1 MKKVLILTLT
11 VVLALSAISPAF
23 ADEVATEVAPEAV
36 TETVTEPAT
45 EAVTEEAPAVAP
57 EAVTE
62 EAPVVEPEK
71 VIPAV
76 PAGVTGV
83 TVYINNAY
91 LDCSAYGQNAFIKD
105 DRTLVPLRSIF
116 EALGAT
122 VEWDEAT
129 EGITATRGVTTINLK
144 IGDKKMYV
152 GDNVVELDVPASLT
166 DAGRTV
172 VPVRAVSEAF
182 GAKVEW
188 IAETEQVLITTDLAP
203 VTELPVEGEDKVI
216 AEEEIA
222 VPAEKAEEVAPTE
235 EAVVPAE

>member
-23 ADEVATEVAPEAV
+23 AEEVAPEVAP
-36 TETVTEPAT
+36 ETVTE
-45 EAVTEEAPAVAP
+45 EVTEEAPVVAP

-62 EAPVVEPEK
+62 ETPVVAPEV

-83 TVYINNAY
+83 TVYINNTY
-91 LDCSAYGQNAFIKD
+91 LDCSVYGQNAFIKD

-122 VEWDEAT
+122 VEYDEAT
-129 EGITATRGVTTINLK
+129 EAITATRGTTTINLK

-152 GDNVVELDVPASLT
+152 GDNVVELDVPAFVT
-166 DAGRTV
+166 EADRTM
-172 VPVRAVSEAF
+172 VPVRAISEAF
-182 GAKVEW
+182 GAKVDWVE
-188 IAETEQVLITTDLAP
+188 ATEQVLITADLAP

-216 AEEEIA
+216 AEETVA
-222 VPAEKAEEVAPTE
+222 PAEKAEEVTPTE

>member
-11 VVLALSAISPAF
+11 VVLAISAISPAF

-36 TETVTEPAT
+36 TE
-45 EAVTEEAPAVAP
+45 EAPAVAP

-62 EAPVVEPEK
+62 EAPVVAPEV

-76 PAGVTGV
+76 PTGVTGV

-129 EGITATRGVTTINLK
+129 EGITATRGMTTINLR

-152 GDNVVELDVPASLT
+152 GETVVELDVPASLT

-222 VPAEKAEEVAPTE
+222 APVEVAPTE
-235 EAVVPAE
+235 APAEEAVVEEVVAE

>member
-23 ADEVATEVAPEAV
+23 ADEVAPEVAPE
-36 TETVTEPAT
+36 TVT
-45 EAVTEEAPAVAP
+45 

-62 EAPVVEPEK
+62 EAPVVAPDAVTEETPVVAPEV

-91 LDCSAYGQNAFIKD
+91 LDCSVYGQNAFIKD

-122 VEWDEAT
+122 VEYDEAT
-129 EGITATRGVTTINLK
+129 EAITATRGTTTINLK

-152 GDNVVELDVPASLT
+152 GDNVVELDVPAFVT
-166 DAGRTV
+166 EADRTM
-172 VPVRAVSEAF
+172 VPVRAISEAF
-182 GAKVEW
+182 GAKVDWVE
-188 IAETEQVLITTDLAP
+188 ATEQVLITADLAP

-216 AEEEIA
+216 AEETVA
-222 VPAEKAEEVAPTE
+222 PAEKAEEVTPTE